1 MLKMGTL
8 NVLQDTKKYPN
19 KSKKDWIFLTK
30 KMAFS
35 NAKMPFS
42 YKSIN

>member
-1 MLKMGTL
+1 MGTL
-8 NVLQDTKKYPN
+8 NVLQDTKKM
-19 KSKKDWIFLTK
+19 SKKVKKIRFFLTK